1 MEQNVL
7 VTKMIGIV
15 VAVIVAAVVLVPI
28 CNSLTEGDGSS
39 DGGSGGSSSTVPV
52 DGNMLNSINDVLVDD
67 GVTSTYTGYDVY
79 PDDRGYVAPISFTK
93 DDAQG
98 YLDSV
103 TKTGDMY
110 YNTVNIPIIRINN
123 TPMGSTEDHVE
134 SMEIGVLVNKSDG
147 SKDTYLRAVLGYG
160 GDIVS
165 IVDESLSAY
174 QTVSIT
180 IREDATADITI
191 VGGSSNVSLTVSDTV
206 DEVLFLSDSEN
217 CWMFFNLTPASDYL
231 VVEEGS
237 AIQVG
242 LMLGAMIDGERTMAI
257 RGATVELTADM
268 ISNLQATT
276 TFTGTFASENYN
288 ITVSIPLRYNDN
300 TDKIYL
306 DRSAEGTISGE
317 YNQELYVEGYGS
329 YVSTMNVVP
338 ASGGSPGGDSSGSSD
353 LGVAG
358 TIIGIIPV
366 FVILAILMGA
376 VGLFYQNRKTI

>member
-7 VTKMIGIV
+7 ITKMIGIV

-28 CNSLTEGDGSS
+28 CNSLTEGDGGSGS
-39 DGGSGGSSSTVPV
+39 SGGSSSTVPV

-123 TPMGSTEDHVE
+123 IPMGSTEDHVE

-191 VGGSSNVSLTVSDTV
+191 VGGSSNVSLTISDTV
-206 DEVLFLSDSEN
+206 DEVLFLSDSDGSFSLLFHSQT
-217 CWMFFNLTPASDYL
+217 FFHL
-231 VVEEGS
+231 V
-237 AIQVG
+237 
-242 LMLGAMIDGERTMAI
+242 
-257 RGATVELTADM
+257 
-268 ISNLQATT
+268 IS
-276 TFTGTFASENYN
+276 
-288 ITVSIPLRYNDN
+288 
-300 TDKIYL
+300 
-306 DRSAEGTISGE
+306 
-317 YNQELYVEGYGS
+317 
-329 YVSTMNVVP
+329 
-338 ASGGSPGGDSSGSSD
+338 
-353 LGVAG
+353 
-358 TIIGIIPV
+358 
-366 FVILAILMGA
+366 
-376 VGLFYQNRKTI
+376 